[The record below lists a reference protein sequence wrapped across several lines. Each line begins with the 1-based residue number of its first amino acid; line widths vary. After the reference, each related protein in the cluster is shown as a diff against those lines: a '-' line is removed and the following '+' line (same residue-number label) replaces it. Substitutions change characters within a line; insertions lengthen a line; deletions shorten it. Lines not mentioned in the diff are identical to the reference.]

1 MQKENEMKR
10 LAVLLTILTLAGCAT
25 PMLPKDAPF
34 AQRVEAI
41 CSDLT
46 ATILG
51 TQISLSLA
59 QATYWDKDFSPSQ
72 KLLLQADALLKG
84 SCAAA
89 RTEGDLIQI
98 RNAVLAY
105 LADASRQAGNP
116 APWK

>member
-1 MQKENEMKR
+1 MKK
-10 LAVLLTILTLAGCAT
+10 LILIAVCFSLITACAT
-25 PMLPKDAPF
+25 TQLPKDSTF

-46 ATILG
+46 ATILA

-59 QATYWDKDFSPSQ
+59 QAMYWDKDFSPSQ

-84 SCAAA
+84 SCGAA

-98 RNAVLAY
+98 RNVVLAY
-105 LADASRQAGNP
+105 MADAARQQANP
-116 APWK
+116 QPWK